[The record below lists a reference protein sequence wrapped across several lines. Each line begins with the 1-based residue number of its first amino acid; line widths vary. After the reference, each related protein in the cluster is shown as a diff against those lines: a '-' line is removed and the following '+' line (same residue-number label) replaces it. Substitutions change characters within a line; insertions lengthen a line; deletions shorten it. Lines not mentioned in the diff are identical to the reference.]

1 MKFLLN
7 FKQMSNRAMKEFK
20 LILLQFEYLEIELI
34 EFSNTQKIELKLL
47 KV

>member
-1 MKFLLN
+1 
-7 FKQMSNRAMKEFK
+7 MKEFK